1 MDNIIMYCI
10 IAAIAVIA
18 LAFVI
23 IWIIRFAKMTPEKKK
38 ETLKTYL
45 KGLIA
50 LAEQEIVGTKKG
62 EERLKM
68 VEDYFNKKAPTV
80 YKIILLLIG
89 KDNLKE
95 IIEEALK
102 EIKQSFGNWICPKSN
117 NKSMNI
123 NKITKPA

>member
-23 IWIIRFAKMTPEKKK
+23 IWIIRFAKMTPEKKR

-80 YKIILLLIG
+80 YKIILLLVG

-102 EIKQSFGNWICPKSN
+102 EIKQSFGN
-117 NKSMNI
+117 
-123 NKITKPA
+123 

>member
-68 VEDYFNKKAPTV
+68 VEDYFNKNAPWFL
-80 YKIILLLIG
+80 KLLLILMG
-89 KDNLKE
+89 KDSLKE
-95 IIEEALK
+95 LIEVALT
-102 EIKQSFGNWICPKSN
+102 EIKKSFGE
-117 NKSMNI
+117 
-123 NKITKPA
+123 